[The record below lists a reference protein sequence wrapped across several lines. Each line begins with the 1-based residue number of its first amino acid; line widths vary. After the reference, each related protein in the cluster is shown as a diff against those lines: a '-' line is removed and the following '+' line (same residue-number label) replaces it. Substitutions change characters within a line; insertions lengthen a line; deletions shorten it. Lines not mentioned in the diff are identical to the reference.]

1 MSDPVASE
9 KLGVWGLAKG
19 RRTGEQAERV
29 MAIKPF
35 TLIVRGKAF
44 QDVTV
49 QIDQAAASALR
60 DEGLSTSDVV
70 ALLTEALSEI
80 EDLPTEGEALAVVV
94 ADVMLDFKF
103 TATGLIVT
111 KLAD

>member
-1 MSDPVASE
+1 
-9 KLGVWGLAKG
+9 
-19 RRTGEQAERV
+19 

-35 TLIVRGKAF
+35 TLVVKGKAS

-60 DEGLSTSDVV
+60 DKGLSTSDVV
-70 ALLTEALSEI
+70 TLLTEVLNEI
-80 EDLPTEGEALAVVV
+80 EDQPTQEEALAVVV
-94 ADVMLDFKF
+94 ADVMLGFKF

-111 KLAD
+111 KFTD

>member
-1 MSDPVASE
+1 
-9 KLGVWGLAKG
+9 
-19 RRTGEQAERV
+19 

-70 ALLTEALSEI
+70 ALLTGARRR
-80 EDLPTEGEALAVVV
+80 DG
-94 ADVMLDFKF
+94 DR
-103 TATGLIVT
+103 
-111 KLAD
+111 

>member
-1 MSDPVASE
+1 
-9 KLGVWGLAKG
+9 
-19 RRTGEQAERV
+19 

-35 TLIVRGKAF
+35 TLIVRWKASRE
-44 QDVTV
+44 VTV
-49 QIDQAAASALR
+49 QIDQSAASALR

-80 EDLPTEGEALAVVV
+80 EDLPTEGEAIAVAV
-94 ADVMLDFKF
+94 ADVMLDFNF

-111 KLAD
+111 KFTD